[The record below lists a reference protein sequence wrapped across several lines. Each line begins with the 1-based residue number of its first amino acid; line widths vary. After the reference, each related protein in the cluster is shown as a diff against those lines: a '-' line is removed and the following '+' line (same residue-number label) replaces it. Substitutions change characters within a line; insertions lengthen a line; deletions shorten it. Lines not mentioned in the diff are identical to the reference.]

1 MPVHIVGE
9 SRLLRDMFLAICQSN
24 NYRIGSCCDDLAALS
39 GLGEE
44 DLVLFYSH
52 EIGSGLVEQLRRFKA
67 QNMAS
72 LLILIMGQDCPLSL
86 QSALSSYAE
95 AVIPQRK
102 SADALIAALRVVQ
115 SGYRIVPS
123 DISAALHA
131 AEVTAASEAQTGSAG
146 PEEDSIRPD
155 SRTDTGGP
163 VSGPVGGRGH
173 STGRDEAGPGKVPD
187 RTPDRTSNRGDAA
200 APEGGDLLT
209 LERPRPADPVGARI
223 ADWSQ
228 GSVRE
233 AALRG
238 ASIGAAAQ
246 SRRLRDLPASA
257 AAHGLSGR
265 EWLIL
270 TKLIDGATNK
280 SIANELG
287 ICEATVKVH
296 LRTCFRKVGAKNRT
310 QAAIWASEQI
320 SG

>member
-146 PEEDSIRPD
+146 PEEGSIRPD
-155 SRTDTGGP
+155 SRTD
-163 VSGPVGGRGH
+163 SGPVGGPVH
-173 STGRDEAGPGKVPD
+173 STDRDEAGPGKAPD
-187 RTPDRTSNRGDAA
+187 RTPDRTPDRGDAA

-238 ASIGAAAQ
+238 ASIGAATQ

>member
-146 PEEDSIRPD
+146 PEEGSIRPD

-163 VSGPVGGRGH
+163 VGGPVGGRGH
-173 STGRDEAGPGKVPD
+173 STGHDEAGPERAPD
-187 RTPDRTSNRGDAA
+187 RGDAA

-238 ASIGAAAQ
+238 ASIGAATQ

>member
-155 SRTDTGGP
+155 SRTG
-163 VSGPVGGRGH
+163 SGPVGGPGH
-173 STGRDEAGPGKVPD
+173 STG
-187 RTPDRTSNRGDAA
+187 
-200 APEGGDLLT
+200 
-209 LERPRPADPVGARI
+209 PR
-223 ADWSQ
+223 
-228 GSVRE
+228 
-233 AALRG
+233 
-238 ASIGAAAQ
+238 
-246 SRRLRDLPASA
+246 
-257 AAHGLSGR
+257 
-265 EWLIL
+265 
-270 TKLIDGATNK
+270 
-280 SIANELG
+280 
-287 ICEATVKVH
+287 
-296 LRTCFRKVGAKNRT
+296 
-310 QAAIWASEQI
+310 
-320 SG
+320 

>member
-146 PEEDSIRPD
+146 PEEGS
-155 SRTDTGGP
+155 SRTDTDGP
-163 VSGPVGGRGH
+163 VGGPVGGRGH
-173 STGRDEAGPGKVPD
+173 STGHDEAGPERAPDRTSD
-187 RTPDRTSNRGDAA
+187 RTPDRGDAA

-228 GSVRE
+228 GSVGE

>member
-131 AEVTAASEAQTGSAG
+131 AEVTSASEAQTGSAG

-155 SRTDTGGP
+155 SRTG
-163 VSGPVGGRGH
+163 SGH
-173 STGRDEAGPGKVPD
+173 DEAGPGKAPD

-209 LERPRPADPVGARI
+209 LERPRPVDPVATRI

>member
-146 PEEDSIRPD
+146 PEEGSIRPD

-163 VSGPVGGRGH
+163 VSGPVH
-173 STGRDEAGPGKVPD
+173 STGRDEAGPGKA
-187 RTPDRTSNRGDAA
+187 PDRTSDRGDAA

>member
-163 VSGPVGGRGH
+163 VSGPVH
-173 STGRDEAGPGKVPD
+173 STGRDEAGPGKA
-187 RTPDRTSNRGDAA
+187 PDRTSDRTSDRGDAA

-209 LERPRPADPVGARI
+209 LERPRPADPVATRI

>member
-146 PEEDSIRPD
+146 PEEGSIRPG
-155 SRTDTGGP
+155 SRTDSGP

-173 STGRDEAGPGKVPD
+173 STGHDEAGPERAPD
-187 RTPDRTSNRGDAA
+187 RGDAA

-223 ADWSQ
+223 ADWAQ

>member
-146 PEEDSIRPD
+146 PEEGCIRPD

-163 VSGPVGGRGH
+163 VSGPVH
-173 STGRDEAGPGKVPD
+173 STGRDEAGPGKA
-187 RTPDRTSNRGDAA
+187 PDRTSDRGDAA

-209 LERPRPADPVGARI
+209 LERPRPADPVATRI

>member
-146 PEEDSIRPD
+146 PEEGSIRPD
-155 SRTDTGGP
+155 SRTDTG
-163 VSGPVGGRGH
+163 GPVGGRGH
-173 STGRDEAGPGKVPD
+173 STGRDEAGPE
-187 RTPDRTSNRGDAA
+187 RAPDRTSDRGDAA

-209 LERPRPADPVGARI
+209 LERPRPVDPVATRI

>member
-209 LERPRPADPVGARI
+209 LERPRPVDPVATRI

-270 TKLIDGATNK
+270 TKLIDGATNE

-296 LRTCFRKVGAKNRT
+296 LRTCFRKVGAKN
-310 QAAIWASEQI
+310 I
-320 SG
+320 SLKLNSVTS

>member
-1 MPVHIVGE
+1 
-9 SRLLRDMFLAICQSN
+9 
-24 NYRIGSCCDDLAALS
+24 
-39 GLGEE
+39 
-44 DLVLFYSH
+44 
-52 EIGSGLVEQLRRFKA
+52 
-67 QNMAS
+67 
-72 LLILIMGQDCPLSL
+72 
-86 QSALSSYAE
+86 
-95 AVIPQRK
+95 
-102 SADALIAALRVVQ
+102 
-115 SGYRIVPS
+115 
-123 DISAALHA
+123 
-131 AEVTAASEAQTGSAG
+131 
-146 PEEDSIRPD
+146 
-155 SRTDTGGP
+155 
-163 VSGPVGGRGH
+163 
-173 STGRDEAGPGKVPD
+173 
-187 RTPDRTSNRGDAA
+187 
-200 APEGGDLLT
+200 
-209 LERPRPADPVGARI
+209 VGARI

>member
-146 PEEDSIRPD
+146 PEEGSIRPD

-163 VSGPVGGRGH
+163 VGGPVGGRGH
-173 STGRDEAGPGKVPD
+173 STGHDEAGPERAPD
-187 RTPDRTSNRGDAA
+187 RGDAA

>member
-146 PEEDSIRPD
+146 PEEGSIRPD
-155 SRTDTGGP
+155 SRTDSGGP
-163 VSGPVGGRGH
+163 VSGPVH
-173 STGRDEAGPGKVPD
+173 STGRDEAGPGKA
-187 RTPDRTSNRGDAA
+187 PDRTSDRGDAA

>member
-146 PEEDSIRPD
+146 PEEGSIRPG
-155 SRTDTGGP
+155 SRTDSGP

-173 STGRDEAGPGKVPD
+173 STGHDEAGPERAPD
-187 RTPDRTSNRGDAA
+187 RGDAA

>member
-209 LERPRPADPVGARI
+209 LERPRPVDPVATRI

>member
-163 VSGPVGGRGH
+163 VSGPVH
-173 STGRDEAGPGKVPD
+173 STGRDEAGPGKA
-187 RTPDRTSNRGDAA
+187 PDRTSDRGDAA

-209 LERPRPADPVGARI
+209 LERPRPADPVATRI

>member
-155 SRTDTGGP
+155 SRTDSGGP
-163 VSGPVGGRGH
+163 VSGPVH
-173 STGRDEAGPGKVPD
+173 STDRDEAGPGKA
-187 RTPDRTSNRGDAA
+187 PDRTSDRGDAA

-209 LERPRPADPVGARI
+209 LERPRPVDPVATRI

>member
-131 AEVTAASEAQTGSAG
+131 AEVTSASEAQTGSAG

-155 SRTDTGGP
+155 SRTG
-163 VSGPVGGRGH
+163 SGH
-173 STGRDEAGPGKVPD
+173 DEAGPGKAPD
-187 RTPDRTSNRGDAA
+187 RTPDRGDAA

>member
-1 MPVHIVGE
+1 M
-9 SRLLRDMFLAICQSN
+9 RCKRKT
-24 NYRIGSCCDDLAALS
+24 RALPCMK
-39 GLGEE
+39 GPRG
-44 DLVLFYSH
+44 
-52 EIGSGLVEQLRRFKA
+52 
-67 QNMAS
+67 
-72 LLILIMGQDCPLSL
+72 L

-131 AEVTAASEAQTGSAG
+131 AEVTSASEAQTGSAG

-155 SRTDTGGP
+155 SRTG
-163 VSGPVGGRGH
+163 SGPVGGPGH
-173 STGRDEAGPGKVPD
+173 STGHDEAGPGKAPD
-187 RTPDRTSNRGDAA
+187 RGDAA

-209 LERPRPADPVGARI
+209 LERPRPVDPVATRI

>member
-131 AEVTAASEAQTGSAG
+131 AEVTSASEAQTGSAG

-155 SRTDTGGP
+155 SRTG
-163 VSGPVGGRGH
+163 SGH
-173 STGRDEAGPGKVPD
+173 DEAGPGKAPD

>member
-155 SRTDTGGP
+155 SRTDSGGP
-163 VSGPVGGRGH
+163 VSGPVH
-173 STGRDEAGPGKVPD
+173 STGRDEAGPE
-187 RTPDRTSNRGDAA
+187 RAPDRTSERGDAA

>member
-131 AEVTAASEAQTGSAG
+131 AEVTSASEAQTGSAG

-155 SRTDTGGP
+155 SRTG
-163 VSGPVGGRGH
+163 SGPVGGPGH
-173 STGRDEAGPGKVPD
+173 STGHDEAGPGKAPD
-187 RTPDRTSNRGDAA
+187 RTPDRGDAA

-209 LERPRPADPVGARI
+209 LERPRPVDPVATRI

>member
-131 AEVTAASEAQTGSAG
+131 AEVTSASEAQTGSAG

-155 SRTDTGGP
+155 SRTG
-163 VSGPVGGRGH
+163 SGH
-173 STGRDEAGPGKVPD
+173 DEAGPGKAPD
-187 RTPDRTSNRGDAA
+187 RTPDRGDAA

-209 LERPRPADPVGARI
+209 LERPRPVDPVATRI

>member
-146 PEEDSIRPD
+146 PEEGS

-163 VSGPVGGRGH
+163 VGGPVGGRGH
-173 STGRDEAGPGKVPD
+173 STGHDEAGPERAPDRTSD
-187 RTPDRTSNRGDAA
+187 RTPDRGDAA

>member
-146 PEEDSIRPD
+146 PEEGSIRPD

-163 VSGPVGGRGH
+163 VGGPGH
-173 STGRDEAGPGKVPD
+173 STGRDEAGPGKA
-187 RTPDRTSNRGDAA
+187 PDRTSDRGDAA